1 MWELIRANRRKSMM
15 LFVLMGIGLVLLGAG
30 IGYFINP
37 ASMGIDGIIIAI
49 LIWIIMSLISYYNGA
64 KILLSAS
71 KAKKV
76 TSDVHPQLFNV
87 VEEMKIASGLPNMP
101 EIYIINE
108 EAPNAFAAGRS
119 PKHAVV
125 AVTAGL
131 LTRLNRDELQG
142 VIAHEMA
149 HVYNRDIRFMTMAG
163 VMLGSIVLI
172 SEIFLRGMLYSGGGA
187 RYRSSN
193 SNGGQGQIVVMI
205 AVLALSILVP
215 IFAGLLY
222 YAISRKREYLAD
234 ATGVRFSRYPEGLA
248 SALEKISGTHIE
260 MKSANKV
267 TSPMYIAL
275 PFQKKKKAASRMN
288 STHPPI
294 QERIR
299 ILRKMQGAG
308 FENYQ
313 QAYDDVKGKHSNI
326 IPGSGLKEQDDTSI
340 RKAFDDTDFKASNT
354 KRNTGDLMMAVNNYT
369 FITCA
374 CGLKIK
380 VPPDYKKPEILC
392 PKCGTSHNIKR
403 S

>member
-1 MWELIRANRRKSMM
+1 MWELIRANRRKSML

-37 ASMGIDGIIIAI
+37 AGMGIDGIIIAI

-87 VEEMKIASGLPNMP
+87 VEEMKIAAGLPNMP

-275 PFQKKKKAASRMN
+275 PFQKKRKAASRIN

-326 IPGSGLKEQDDTSI
+326 IPGSGLKDQDDTSI
-340 RKAFDDTDFKASNT
+340 RKAFDDTDFKTSNT

-380 VPPDYKKPEILC
+380 VPPDYKKPEIHC
-392 PKCGTSHNIKR
+392 TKCGTAHKL
-403 S
+403 

>member
-1 MWELIRANRRKSMM
+1 MI
-15 LFVLMGIGLVLLGAG
+15 LFMLMGLGLILLGFA
-30 IGYFINP
+30 IGYYLHP
-37 ASMGIDGIIIAI
+37 EGMGIDGIIIA
-49 LIWIIMSLISYYNGA
+49 LLLWIILSLVSYYKGA

-76 TSDVHPQLFNV
+76 TKEVHPQLFNI
-87 VEEMKIASGLPNMP
+87 VEEMKIASGLPMP

-119 PKHAVV
+119 PKYAVV

-149 HVYNRDIRFMTMAG
+149 HIYNRDIRFMTLAG

-172 SEIFLRGMLYSGGGA
+172 SDIFLRGMLYSGGGA
-187 RYRSSN
+187 RYRSSGSKDGN
-193 SNGGQGQIVVMI
+193 GQIVMLIV
-205 AVLALSILVP
+205 AVVVSILVP

-260 MKSANKV
+260 MKTANKV

-275 PFQKKKKAASRMN
+275 PFSKKKAASGMN

-299 ILRKMQGAG
+299 ILRKMQGGG
-308 FENYQ
+308 FKDYQ
-313 QAYDDVKGKHSNI
+313 VAYDEVTGKHTNI
-326 IPGSGLKEQDDTSI
+326 IPGSGLKEVDDHSI
-340 RKAFDDTDFKASNT
+340 RKAFDASDMPDPKSM
-354 KRNTGDLMMAVNNYT
+354 KRDTGDLMMAVNDYT
-369 FITCA
+369 FINCD
-374 CGLKIK
+374 CGLRIK
-380 VPPDYKKPEILC
+380 VPPGFSKTKIDC
-392 PKCGTSHNIKR
+392 PKCGSTHKLQSA
-403 S
+403 

>member
-1 MWELIRANRRKSMM
+1 MWELIRANRRKS
-15 LFVLMGIGLVLLGAG
+15 FVLFILMGMGLALLGAA
-30 IGYFINP
+30 ISYYFNP
-37 ASMGIDGIIIAI
+37 AGMGLDGVIIALI
-49 LIWIIMSLISYYNGA
+49 IWIIMSMISYYNGA

-76 TSDVHPQLFNV
+76 TPDVHPQLFNI
-87 VEEMKIASGLPNMP
+87 VEEMKIASGLPVMP

-149 HVYNRDIRFMTMAG
+149 HVYNRDIRFMTLAG
-163 VMLGSIVLI
+163 VMLGSIVII
-172 SEIFLRGMLYSGGGA
+172 SQIFLRGMFWTGGGA

-193 SNGGQGQIVVMI
+193 SNSGQGQAIMMIVAI
-205 AVLALSILVP
+205 VLAILVP
-215 IFAGLLY
+215 IFAGMLY

-248 SALEKISGTHIE
+248 SALEKISGTKVE
-260 MKSANKV
+260 MKSSNDV
-267 TSPMYIAL
+267 TAPMYIAL
-275 PFQKKKKAASRMN
+275 PFSKKKRASGLQ

-294 QERIR
+294 EERIK
-299 ILRKMQGAG
+299 ILRAMGGAG
-308 FENYQ
+308 FMNYQ
-313 QAYDDVKGKHSNI
+313 EAYKEIKGKKSGI
-326 IPGSGLKEQDDTSI
+326 IPDSGLKEGDDPGI
-340 RKAFDDTDFKASNT
+340 RQAFEGIDPADKRSV
-354 KRNTGDLMMAVNNYT
+354 KRNTGDLMMAVNHYT
-369 FITCA
+369 FIECS
-374 CGLKIK
+374 CGLSIK
-380 VPPDYKKPEILC
+380 VPPDYNRDTVSC
-392 PKCGTSHNIKR
+392 TRCGNEHSVR